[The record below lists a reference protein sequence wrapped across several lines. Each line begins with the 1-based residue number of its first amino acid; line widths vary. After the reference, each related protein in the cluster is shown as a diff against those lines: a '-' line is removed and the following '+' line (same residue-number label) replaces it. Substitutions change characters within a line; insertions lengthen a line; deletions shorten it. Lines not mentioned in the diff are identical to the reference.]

1 MITLSGKS
9 ILIVDDHIENL
20 NLLSSVLKAHY
31 RIRVATNG
39 RDAFGLALAT
49 PSPDLILLD
58 IMMPDLD
65 GYAVCAR
72 LKANPQTKE
81 IPVIFMTA
89 RTQTEDEARGF
100 AVGAIDYLTKPVH
113 PQLLLARVRAQ
124 LGLSEL
130 LRKARQQCQATGE
143 QVLQITRERDE
154 HLAYSEHLTREIFRR
169 EAAEAA
175 LRESQARF
183 DRLTDRLKDQVI
195 FFSHSL
201 QGELLYCSAGV
212 QLLGINLS
220 PEQAIGQNWVSIVNW
235 TPESL
240 QRRNEYDRQL
250 IAGEK
255 QVIDFEIS
263 FRHSDGTLRY
273 FMVHEYLIHDYA
285 RNIDLIEGILVDI
298 TAQKAQEAQLR
309 TLVQAVE
316 QAQASI
322 VISDAEGIVLYVNPY
337 FSEITG
343 YTKEEVIGNN
353 PRVLKS
359 GQHDATFYETMWKT
373 LASGQSWRGE
383 IVNRKK
389 DGSLFWESAAISPI
403 VDATGHIVNYVA
415 VKEDIGDRKNLERIK
430 EDVEQIMRHDLKSP
444 LNAIIGMPQVL
455 ELDHNLTPIQREMI
469 GLIRESGLNML
480 DMINLSLD
488 LFKIETG
495 RYQYQPQPVDLLA
508 LLARLIHTFEN
519 KITRKQ
525 VTIQLNFNGVCPPQQ
540 MQFFIAADE
549 RLLFSMLSNLLINAI
564 EASNSG
570 TSIAVNLEHQQQT
583 ILTIC
588 NSGTVPVAVRT
599 DFFEKYKTYGKQ
611 GGTGLGT
618 YSAKLMADAMGFKIG
633 METSDIE
640 HSTQV
645 WLHIPLG

>member
-1 MITLSGKS
+1 M
-9 ILIVDDHIENL
+9 
-20 NLLSSVLKAHY
+20 
-31 RIRVATNG
+31 
-39 RDAFGLALAT
+39 
-49 PSPDLILLD
+49 
-58 IMMPDLD
+58 
-65 GYAVCAR
+65 
-72 LKANPQTKE
+72 
-81 IPVIFMTA
+81 
-89 RTQTEDEARGF
+89 
-100 AVGAIDYLTKPVH
+100 
-113 PQLLLARVRAQ
+113 
-124 LGLSEL
+124 

-169 EAAEAA
+169 ESAEAA

-212 QLLGINLS
+212 QLLGIKLS

-383 IVNRKK
+383 
-389 DGSLFWESAAISPI
+389 L
-403 VDATGHIVNYVA
+403 
-415 VKEDIGDRKNLERIK
+415 
-430 EDVEQIMRHDLKSP
+430 
-444 LNAIIGMPQVL
+444 
-455 ELDHNLTPIQREMI
+455 
-469 GLIRESGLNML
+469 
-480 DMINLSLD
+480 
-488 LFKIETG
+488 
-495 RYQYQPQPVDLLA
+495 
-508 LLARLIHTFEN
+508 
-519 KITRKQ
+519 
-525 VTIQLNFNGVCPPQQ
+525 
-540 MQFFIAADE
+540 
-549 RLLFSMLSNLLINAI
+549 
-564 EASNSG
+564 
-570 TSIAVNLEHQQQT
+570 
-583 ILTIC
+583 
-588 NSGTVPVAVRT
+588 
-599 DFFEKYKTYGKQ
+599 
-611 GGTGLGT
+611 
-618 YSAKLMADAMGFKIG
+618 
-633 METSDIE
+633 
-640 HSTQV
+640 
-645 WLHIPLG
+645 